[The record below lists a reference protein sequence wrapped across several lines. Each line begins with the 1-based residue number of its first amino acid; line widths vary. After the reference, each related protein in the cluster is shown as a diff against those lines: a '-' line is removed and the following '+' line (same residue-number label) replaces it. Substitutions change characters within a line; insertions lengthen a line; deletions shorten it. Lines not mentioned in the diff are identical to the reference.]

1 MFKRAMLCSAVL
13 LFAAGAGFSA
23 QKDAKTTFRAGY
35 VMDAKCAPKG
45 MAMATNEACIKKCVE
60 GGSKYVLYDSGTKK
74 VYQLDPQTDLDAH
87 AGHHVRAYGTVDGD
101 TIHVSSVKMIVS
113 RKKAAPAA
121 KPAS

>member
-23 QKDAKTTFRAGY
+23 QEHAKTTFRAGY

-101 TIHVSSVKMIVS
+101 TIHVTSVKMIAS
-113 RKKAAPAA
+113 RKKAAAA
-121 KPAS
+121 ANPGS